1 MFSTDLPAGNDFR
14 ILDTLSRTSLAEH
27 HELAAFT
34 CLSPSSTLDGLRR
47 LQVEGLVAF
56 VRHTR
61 TGTSRVRRWHLTP
74 LGITRLAEL
83 LGATVGGLLRERPLS
98 AEWLTSLLQRLDA
111 VAAFYRVAQEVASS
125 CDGPIGWRWRI
136 AWPLDALLE
145 LPDGRGFALMRLGAT
160 LSWKAMRSR
169 IGTLYG
175 MQRVR
180 SCPPA
185 LLLLPG
191 NLEAQRLRAD
201 MRGRAIDVFAA
212 VDDDVMCAAPGSAVW
227 RTLRDPSRLTFEQV
241 TSASSGPHGIKL
253 QGGGSLARASTPAAA
268 FAAAES
274 GLELLATELSMPAR
288 RLLDGLF
295 DWPLMNVEHLEM
307 LLGLSESMMKKTRAS
322 LTERGLVCQLRIG
335 ETPELRQLNGTRLCL
350 SNHGLLYLGRR
361 DRRREADLLA
371 HWSITHDE
379 AGDDRVDVLRYRLDG
394 RKLRTLARELS
405 HTDGVSDFVA
415 TLAEAC
421 RANADVNL
429 GQVLPPHRWERWFR
443 YNTDGRSIKP
453 DATLKL
459 EHRGAQLP
467 YLMEFE
473 QRASSPALMEEKLEK
488 YLSYFGSVD
497 TRQDFDGG
505 RPTVLFVFAEEVTAS
520 LFCKVAACAAQRPIP
535 MLVSSMEGLA
545 EAGPL
550 GRAWR
555 SPWRMEG
562 GYVSLDVAT

>member
-227 RTLRDPSRLTFEQV
+227 RTLRRPESADVRTGHKRLKRPAWDQAARWGKFGAGVDTCCCFRRRRVRSRTLGDR
-241 TSASSGPHGIKL
+241 AL
-253 QGGGSLARASTPAAA
+253 DARQGS
-268 FAAAES
+268 
-274 GLELLATELSMPAR
+274 AR
-288 RLLDGLF
+288 RVVRLAADECGAPR
-295 DWPLMNVEHLEM
+295 DAT
-307 LLGLSESMMKKTRAS
+307 G
-322 LTERGLVCQLRIG
+322 TER
-335 ETPELRQLNGTRLCL
+335 E
-350 SNHGLLYLGRR
+350 
-361 DRRREADLLA
+361 
-371 HWSITHDE
+371 HDE
-379 AGDDRVDVLRYRLDG
+379 KD
-394 RKLRTLARELS
+394 ES
-405 HTDGVSDFVA
+405 VS
-415 TLAEAC
+415 
-421 RANADVNL
+421 
-429 GQVLPPHRWERWFR
+429 
-443 YNTDGRSIKP
+443 Y
-453 DATLKL
+453 
-459 EHRGAQLP
+459 
-467 YLMEFE
+467 
-473 QRASSPALMEEKLEK
+473 
-488 YLSYFGSVD
+488 
-497 TRQDFDGG
+497 
-505 RPTVLFVFAEEVTAS
+505 
-520 LFCKVAACAAQRPIP
+520 
-535 MLVSSMEGLA
+535 
-545 EAGPL
+545 
-550 GRAWR
+550 
-555 SPWRMEG
+555 
-562 GYVSLDVAT
+562 